1 MAARDQRAAYRRR
14 VELAKQRG
22 FTSLRQQQKAPRQIR
37 NLADLQ
43 ELPKG
48 AREARTAALRV
59 LNLARKQNLTVEA
72 AARKQGVPLSAVRWW
87 AAPALRTAPRATQVT
102 KGDRLLRLEPLV
114 VKGQPGV
121 QFIPI
126 RGSQAASRARQAF
139 ALQYAYVE
147 GKRPAEE
154 LRRLAGLRIAGFDVE
169 DSCDVLDEYGRRG
182 ELDPA
187 ENYRA
192 MLP

>member
-1 MAARDQRAAYRRR
+1 MAARDHGAAYRRR

-22 FTSLRQQQKAPRQIR
+22 FISLRQQQKAPRQIR

-43 ELPKG
+43 ALPKG

-59 LNLARKQNLTVEA
+59 LNLARKQHLTVDG
-72 AARKQGVPLSAVRWW
+72 AARKQGVPLTSVRWW
-87 AAPALRTAPRATQVT
+87 AAPALRPAPGATRVT

-114 VKGQPGV
+114 VKGKPGV

-126 RGSQAASRARQAF
+126 RGSEAARRAREAF

-147 GKRPAEE
+147 GKKSPDE
-154 LRRLAGLRIAGFDVE
+154 LRRLAGLRIVGFDVE
-169 DSCDVLDEYGRRG
+169 DSSDVLDEYGRRG

>member
-1 MAARDQRAAYRRR
+1 MAARDHGAAYRRR
-14 VELAKQRG
+14 VELARQRG
-22 FTSLRQQQKAPRQIR
+22 FISLRQQQKAPRQIR
-37 NLADLQ
+37 NLADVQ
-43 ELPKG
+43 ALPKG
-48 AREARTAALRV
+48 AREARTGALRV
-59 LNLARKQNLTVEA
+59 LNLARKQDLTIDA
-72 AARKQGVPLSAVRWW
+72 AARKQGVPLSSVRWW
-87 AAPALRTAPRATQVT
+87 AAPALKPATGATRVT

-126 RGSQAASRARQAF
+126 RGSQAANRVRGAF

-147 GKRPAEE
+147 GKKPPEE
-154 LRRLAGLRIAGFDVE
+154 LRQLAGLRIAGFDVE
-169 DSCDVLDEYGRRG
+169 DSPDVLDEYGRRD
-182 ELDPA
+182 ELDPT